1 MAPSRALAGDPLVL
15 ASASPRRRQLLRQA
29 GVKFRV
35 APSRWQEGRPHG
47 DPGQFAEQAARCKAK
62 DVAARLTRPAW
73 VLAADTVVCLGRE
86 CFGKPANRVQA
97 RRMLRCL
104 AGRRHRVVTGVV
116 LLHSRDGRTR
126 AWREETTVW
135 MRPIS
140 PREEARYLASGEWRD
155 KAGGYGIQGR
165 AGAFIPRVEG
175 CYANVVG
182 LPLGAVCAALERL
195 GVRA

>member
-1 MAPSRALAGDPLVL
+1 MTLPRAKGGDPLVL

-35 APSRWQEGRPHG
+35 TPSRWQEGRPQG
-47 DPGQFAEQAARCKAK
+47 DPGRFAEQAARHKAQ
-62 DVAARLTRPAW
+62 DVAARLNRPAW

-86 CFGKPANRVQA
+86 SFGKPADRAQA
-97 RRMLRCL
+97 RRMLRRL
-104 AGRRHRVVTGVV
+104 AGKRHRVVTGVV
-116 LLHSRDGRTR
+116 LLHSRDGRTC
-126 AWREETTVW
+126 AWREETAVW
-135 MRPIS
+135 MRPLS
-140 PREEARYLASGEWRD
+140 PRAEARYLASGEWRD

-165 AGAFIPRVEG
+165 AGAFILRIEG